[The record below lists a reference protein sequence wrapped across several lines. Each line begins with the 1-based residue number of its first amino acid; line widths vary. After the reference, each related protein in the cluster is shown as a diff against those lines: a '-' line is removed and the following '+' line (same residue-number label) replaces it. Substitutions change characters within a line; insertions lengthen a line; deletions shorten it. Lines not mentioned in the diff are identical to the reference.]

1 MLYGK
6 NSSNLGL
13 HWDCFDKGIFAEICH
28 SRDAT
33 GNLTRLY
40 NKYLPLAEKMSEL
53 LDHLRNKENEHLDH
67 ILLELYERELASGN
81 MQGWYSLNEIFT
93 GQYNSQDYY
102 VDILSRE
109 GYMISSY
116 RGNHI
121 ELTITS
127 YGKQFCETS
136 SYSQP
141 NVPIIKQM

>member
-1 MLYGK
+1 
-6 NSSNLGL
+6 
-13 HWDCFDKGIFAEICH
+13 
-28 SRDAT
+28 
-33 GNLTRLY
+33 
-40 NKYLPLAEKMSEL
+40 MSEL
-53 LDHLRNKENEHLDH
+53 LDHLRNKENEHLDN

>member
-1 MLYGK
+1 
-6 NSSNLGL
+6 
-13 HWDCFDKGIFAEICH
+13 
-28 SRDAT
+28 
-33 GNLTRLY
+33 
-40 NKYLPLAEKMSEL
+40 MSEL

-67 ILLELYERELASGN
+67 ILLELYERELASG
-81 MQGWYSLNEIFT
+81 
-93 GQYNSQDYY
+93 NSQDYY

>member
-1 MLYGK
+1 M
-6 NSSNLGL
+6 
-13 HWDCFDKGIFAEICH
+13 
-28 SRDAT
+28 
-33 GNLTRLY
+33 
-40 NKYLPLAEKMSEL
+40 
-53 LDHLRNKENEHLDH
+53 
-67 ILLELYERELASGN
+67 ELYERELASGN

-109 GYMISSY
+109 GYVISSY

>member
-1 MLYGK
+1 
-6 NSSNLGL
+6 
-13 HWDCFDKGIFAEICH
+13 
-28 SRDAT
+28 
-33 GNLTRLY
+33 
-40 NKYLPLAEKMSEL
+40 MSEIL
-53 LDHLRNKENEHLDH
+53 NKISDYKNKILDH
-67 ILLELYERELASGN
+67 ILLELYKKDLADGN
-81 MQGWYSLNEIFT
+81 LQRLYSLNEIFT

-109 GYMISSY
+109 GYVISSY

>member
-1 MLYGK
+1 
-6 NSSNLGL
+6 
-13 HWDCFDKGIFAEICH
+13 
-28 SRDAT
+28 
-33 GNLTRLY
+33 
-40 NKYLPLAEKMSEL
+40 MSEL

-121 ELTITS
+121 ELSITS